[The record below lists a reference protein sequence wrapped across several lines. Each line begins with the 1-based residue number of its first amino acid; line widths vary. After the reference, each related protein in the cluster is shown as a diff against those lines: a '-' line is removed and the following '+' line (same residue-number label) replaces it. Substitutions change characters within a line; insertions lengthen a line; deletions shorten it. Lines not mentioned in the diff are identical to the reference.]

1 LAKELEQKAKLEEE
15 KKAKAQAEGAE
26 KVARLPIEVEAGVFE
41 DPDTKM
47 YTINITKKNKTG
59 MKARKGQVFR
69 PSDADLFC
77 ICVLARGGSE
87 GLR

>member
-1 LAKELEQKAKLEEE
+1 MAKELEQKAKLEEE

-47 YTINITKKNKTG
+47 YTINIT
-59 MKARKGQVFR
+59 
-69 PSDADLFC
+69 
-77 ICVLARGGSE
+77 
-87 GLR
+87 